1 MNKLVVIILFAT
13 LIITS
18 CEKNNSELPY
28 INTSS
33 EWNLDDQFNSLEQ
46 SFFDTLN
53 FKNTAEFIMEENG
66 SLHASP
72 TITFHPNPFFNVCYL
87 SYNTAPIINI
97 AILNSRYKKILEAR
111 FEDAY
116 EIAFNL
122 SDQPSGTYLLYYV
135 IQDKDY
141 NIVQL
146 GHGSIIKE

>member
-1 MNKLVVIILFAT
+1 MKKLIVIILFAV

-18 CEKNNSELPY
+18 CEKNNSELPDL
-28 INTSS
+28 NNSS
-33 EWNLDDQFNSLEQ
+33 EWNLNDEFSSLEQ

-53 FKNTAEFIMEENG
+53 FNNTAEYIVEETEYLQ
-66 SLHASP
+66 SDP
-72 TITFHPNPFFNVCYL
+72 IIKFYPNPFTEVAYL

-111 FEDAY
+111 FENAY

-122 SDQPSGTYLLYYV
+122 SDQPSGTYKLYYV

-141 NIVQL
+141 NIVHL
-146 GHGSIIKE
+146 GHGSIVKQ